1 MLCDLRPWLLDSL
14 DFMIEQLKSAK
25 SPEDQFAG
33 TDAAMGL
40 IPFLRRRLKEDENL
54 SAQFALAFR
63 ILIDADHYKSVWT
76 AKANLAPDD
85 FSKWADE
92 LIGDLKALRDIVAT
106 KPVAENDEA
115 AN

>member
-14 DFMIEQLKSAK
+14 GFMIEQLESAK
-25 SPEDQFAG
+25 SPEDQLAG

-40 IPFLRRRLKEDENL
+40 IPFLRCRLKEDQNL
-54 SAQFALAFR
+54 SAQSAWGLH
-63 ILIDADHYKSVWT
+63 IYIDADHYKSVWT
-76 AKANLAPDD
+76 AKANLAPDE

-92 LIGDLKALRDIVAT
+92 LIGDLKALRDVVAT
-106 KPVAENDEA
+106 PPISENEEA

>member
-1 MLCDLRPWLLDSL
+1 
-14 DFMIEQLKSAK
+14 
-25 SPEDQFAG
+25 
-33 TDAAMGL
+33 
-40 IPFLRRRLKEDENL
+40 
-54 SAQFALAFR
+54 
-63 ILIDADHYKSVWT
+63 LIDADHYKSVWT